1 MSISIGKQ
9 AVVIGAGLA
18 GLTAATALSD
28 FFARVVVLDRD
39 DLPPQAGS
47 RSGVPQGKH
56 LHVLLAGGQKALEE
70 LFPNFDRDLAAA
82 GAVQLDAGRDTRVEQ
97 PGYDP
102 FPQRDFGMSVYAMSR
117 PLLEQVVRG
126 RVERLGNVNI
136 SSRCRAREIIA
147 SADGTAAAGVRC
159 DSADPGGETLKADL
173 VVDATGGGAL
183 TMGFLKARG
192 VTLPRETS
200 IGIDMRYTSAVFA
213 LPEDATR
220 GWKGV
225 VTFPDPRLDGRG
237 AVLFPIEGGCWM
249 LGLAGAHGDAAPAD
263 VDGFMAFA
271 RQLRTPTV
279 YNAIRN
285 ARIESEIVRFAF
297 PASMR
302 RHFERLET
310 FPQGLLPIGDAIC
323 RFNPAFGQGM
333 SVAAMEAAILKRLLS
348 RLEGNED
355 ALAHL
360 ATAFFAEIQPVL
372 DTPWG
377 VATADFVYPQ
387 TTGDRPRDFDAS
399 LKFQAALTSLAAR
412 EVDIHKVLL
421 EVRHLLKPG
430 SVWRE
435 PDLARRVQAEIGAV

>member
-1 MSISIGKQ
+1 
-9 AVVIGAGLA
+9 
-18 GLTAATALSD
+18 
-28 FFARVVVLDRD
+28 
-39 DLPPQAGS
+39 
-47 RSGVPQGKH
+47 
-56 LHVLLAGGQKALEE
+56 
-70 LFPNFDRDLAAA
+70 
-82 GAVQLDAGRDTRVEQ
+82 
-97 PGYDP
+97 
-102 FPQRDFGMSVYAMSR
+102 
-117 PLLEQVVRG
+117 
-126 RVERLGNVNI
+126 
-136 SSRCRAREIIA
+136 
-147 SADGTAAAGVRC
+147 
-159 DSADPGGETLKADL
+159 
-173 VVDATGGGAL
+173 
-183 TMGFLKARG
+183 
-192 VTLPRETS
+192 
-200 IGIDMRYTSAVFA
+200 
-213 LPEDATR
+213 
-220 GWKGV
+220 
-225 VTFPDPRLDGRG
+225 
-237 AVLFPIEGGCWM
+237 
-249 LGLAGAHGDAAPAD
+249 
-263 VDGFMAFA
+263 
-271 RQLRTPTV
+271 
-279 YNAIRN
+279 
-285 ARIESEIVRFAF
+285 VRFAF

-333 SVAAMEAAILKRLLS
+333 SMAAMEAAILKRLLS
-348 RLEGNED
+348 RLEGNKD